1 MFQMFEVGIRI
12 NAAVHATDGMCGHAV
27 CLVVDPIHEKVT
39 HLVVEEDELPRM
51 QRLVPIDLVHSARQE
66 EIEIKCGTDQFKKM
80 DTFVDEQF
88 LPSNSHGALHR
99 FWPYVEPETPLDLP
113 EHQKI
118 PAGEVALRR
127 GTPVHATDG
136 LIGRLD
142 ELMID
147 RKDGSITHLVLREGH
162 LWGPKDISI
171 PVAQIEKLDPEAV
184 YLRLAKKE
192 VEQLPQIRIRRFP
205 R

>member
-1 MFQMFEVGIRI
+1 MFSMFEVGIEI

-27 CLVVDPIHEKVT
+27 CLIVDPIREKVT
-39 HLVVEEDELPRM
+39 HLVVEEDESPRI

-66 EIEIKCGTDQFKKM
+66 EIEIKCGIDQFKTM
-80 DTFVDEQF
+80 DTFVDQQF
-88 LPSNSHGALHR
+88 LPSNSHAASHR

-118 PAGEVALRR
+118 PAGEVALLR

-171 PVAQIEKLDPEAV
+171 PVAQIEKLNPEV
-184 YLRLAKKE
+184 IYLKLAKKD
-192 VEQLPQIRIRRFP
+192 VEQLPEIRIRRF
-205 R
+205 RR